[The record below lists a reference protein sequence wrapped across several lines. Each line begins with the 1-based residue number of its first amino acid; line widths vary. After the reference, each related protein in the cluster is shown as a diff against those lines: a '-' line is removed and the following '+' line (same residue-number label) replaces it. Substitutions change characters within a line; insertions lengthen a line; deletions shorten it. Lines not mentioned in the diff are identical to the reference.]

1 MNTFQT
7 FPGMD
12 ITRSE
17 GGKIV
22 ESWHQEDML
31 GLMQQLGVIPAPG
44 PGKLVPLV
52 SLAI

>member
-1 MNTFQT
+1 
-7 FPGMD
+7 MD

-31 GLMQQLGVIPAPG
+31 GLMQQLGVIPALG
-44 PGKLVPLV
+44 QLVPLV